1 MRQHG
6 FTLIEL
12 MIVVVI
18 IGILAAIAIPN
29 FTAMQLR
36 AKEAAVKANMHSIHV
51 TVEDFNTQAQGVYP
65 MDFATAVSA
74 ANPGILNNTATV
86 AGAVSGTQSVAP
98 CILPTSVRNPIH
110 KTNGLCFFSGPAAL
124 AAAPPGIL
132 AAPAGAAGDPGSVW
146 YGSADAAG
154 NAAVVGNANKYRI
167 YGYGVYERMPVPL
180 SSGL

>member
-29 FTAMQLR
+29 FMTMQQR

-51 TVEDFNTQAQGVYP
+51 TIEDFNTQAQGVYP
-65 MDFATAVSA
+65 MNFAVTVSA
-74 ANPGILNNTATV
+74 ANPGVLNNTATV
-86 AGAVSGTQSVAP
+86 AGAVSGMQSVAP

-110 KTNGLCFFSGPAAL
+110 KTNGLCFFSGPAAF
-124 AAAPPGIL
+124 AAAPPAIL
-132 AAPAGAAGDPGSVW
+132 AVPAGAAGDPGSVW

-154 NAAVVGNANKYRI
+154 NAAAVGNANKYRI
-167 YGYGVYERMPVPL
+167 YGYGLHQMMPLPL
-180 SSGL
+180 TSGS